1 MKTAPRPEILAGDAW
16 AGTRGVRVYV
26 EAGKV
31 CDIDLLPLGGRKRV
45 AKKDTDRVL
54 AKAIKE
60 IKEYLAGKRRRF
72 TVPFEQKHATAFH
85 EKVYRTLMSVPYGQV
100 VSYGE
105 LARLAGA
112 PGAARAVGSAM
123 KRNRLCLLVP
133 CHRVV
138 ASNGIGGYNGQ
149 LEWKKALLDLER
161 TSTRKQ

>member
-1 MKTAPRPEILAGDAW
+1 MKGE
-16 AGTRGVRVYV
+16 VRVQGLGLRMTAEDGRVVDV
-26 EAGKV
+26 E
-31 CDIDLLPLGGRKRV
+31 LLPFKRKSGSGSPV
-45 AKKDTDRVL
+45 YKLPEGPGKAFLKKALTE
-54 AKAIKE
+54 AAG
-60 IKEYLAGKRRRF
+60 YLAGKRRRF

-85 EKVYRTLMSVPYGQV
+85 EKVYKALMDVPYGHV

-112 PGAARAVGSAM
+112 PRAARAVGSAM

-138 ASNGIGGYNGQ
+138 ASNGLGGYNGQ

-161 TSTRKQ
+161 EHSGGV